1 MDDYLFTS
9 ESVAE
14 GHPDKMADQISDAI
28 LDAYL
33 LRDPWAKVACECLV
47 KTGAVILAGEVTST
61 ATVDI
66 EQIVRSTVKSI
77 GYDSSTKG
85 FDGATCAVINMLGQQ
100 SGDIARGI
108 RASEPTSLGAGDQ
121 GITFGYA
128 CDETPQLMPAPLLF
142 AHRLME
148 RQAMLRKNHQ
158 LDGLLPDAKSQVTL
172 QYRNGQISH
181 AAAIVVSTQHRE
193 DMPLNA
199 LREAVIDE
207 IVKPIIPSSWLT
219 SDTRLLINPAGPFVL
234 GGPFADCGLTGRKI
248 IVDTYGGAAC
258 HGGGAFSGKD
268 PSKVDRSAAYAARY
282 VAKNIVA
289 AGLAQRCE
297 VQLAWAI
304 GLPRPVSIRINTFA
318 TSRLS
323 SASLARLV
331 ERHFDLSVY
340 GMICQL
346 DLLAPRYRQTAC
358 YGHFGREI
366 FPWERTDKAELLRDD
381 AATSECAPVATLSN
395 CK

>member
-33 LRDPWAKVACECLV
+33 LNDPWAKVACECLI
-47 KTGAVILAGEVTST
+47 KTGAVILAGEISSS
-61 ATVDI
+61 ANVDI
-66 EQIVRSTVKSI
+66 ESIVRAAVKSI
-77 GYDSSTKG
+77 GYDNSAKG
-85 FDGATCAVINMLGQQ
+85 FDGATCAVVNMLGRQ
-100 SGDIARGI
+100 SVDIANGI
-108 RASEPTSLGAGDQ
+108 HANDPTALGAGDQ

-128 CDETPQLMPAPLLF
+128 CNETPQLMPAPLLY
-142 AHRLME
+142 AHRLMA
-148 RQAMLRKNHQ
+148 RQAMLRKTQQ
-158 LDGLLPDAKSQVTL
+158 LVGLLPDAKSQVTL
-172 QYRNGQISH
+172 RYRGDQIVE
-181 AAAIVVSTQHRE
+181 ADTLVISTQHRE
-193 DMPLNA
+193 DISLAA
-199 LREAVIDE
+199 LREAVIEE
-207 IVKPIIPSSWLT
+207 IIKPVIPARWLT
-219 SDTRLLINPAGPFVL
+219 ANTRLLINPAGRFVN
-234 GGPFADCGLTGRKI
+234 GGPAADCGLTGRKI

-289 AGLAQRCE
+289 AGLATRCE

-304 GLPRPVSIRINTFA
+304 GLPRPVSLRINTFG
-318 TSRLS
+318 T
-323 SASLARLV
+323 ARLAPKSLTQLV
-331 ERHFDLSVY
+331 EQHFDLSVY
-340 GMICQL
+340 GIIRQL

-366 FPWERTDKAELLRDD
+366 FPWELTDKAALLRD
-381 AATSECAPVATLSN
+381 ATALALRHLMVTH
-395 CK
+395 

>member
-33 LRDPWAKVACECLV
+33 LNDPWAKVACECLI
-47 KTGAVILAGEVTST
+47 KTGAVILAGEISSS
-61 ATVDI
+61 ANVDI
-66 EQIVRSTVKSI
+66 ESIVRAAVKSI
-77 GYDSSTKG
+77 GYDNSAKG
-85 FDGATCAVINMLGQQ
+85 FDGATCAVVNMLGRQ
-100 SGDIARGI
+100 SVDIANGI
-108 RASEPTSLGAGDQ
+108 HANDPTALGAGDQ

-128 CDETPQLMPAPLLF
+128 CNETPQLMPAPLLY
-142 AHRLME
+142 AHRLIA
-148 RQAMLRKNHQ
+148 RQAMLRKTQQ
-158 LDGLLPDAKSQVTL
+158 LVGLLPDAKSQVTL
-172 QYRNGQISH
+172 RYRGDQIVE
-181 AAAIVVSTQHRE
+181 ADTLVISTQHRE
-193 DMPLNA
+193 DISLAA
-199 LREAVIDE
+199 LREAVIEE
-207 IVKPIIPSSWLT
+207 IIKPVIPARWLT
-219 SDTRLLINPAGPFVL
+219 ANTRLLINPAGRFVN
-234 GGPFADCGLTGRKI
+234 GGPAADCGLTGRKI

-289 AGLAQRCE
+289 AGLATRCE

-304 GLPRPVSIRINTFA
+304 GLPRPVSLRINTFG
-318 TSRLS
+318 T
-323 SASLARLV
+323 ARLAPKSLTQLV
-331 ERHFDLSVY
+331 EQHFDLSVY
-340 GMICQL
+340 GIIRQL

-366 FPWERTDKAELLRDD
+366 FPWELTDKAALLRD
-381 AATSECAPVATLSN
+381 ATALALRHPMVTH
-395 CK
+395 